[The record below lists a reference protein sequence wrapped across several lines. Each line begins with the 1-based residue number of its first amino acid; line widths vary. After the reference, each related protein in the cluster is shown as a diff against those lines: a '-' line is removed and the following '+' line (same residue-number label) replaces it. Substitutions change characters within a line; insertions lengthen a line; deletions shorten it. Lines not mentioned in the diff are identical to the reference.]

1 MSNGASGQPSA
12 ALDPITFE
20 VLRSAF
26 TAICNEMALVV
37 AKTAYST
44 PVNEGHD
51 FAGGLYDA
59 GGQLVTQGEFDLP
72 AFVGLTLLTVPEVVR
87 AIGLENMEPGDIYM
101 INDPYVA
108 STHCNDIH
116 FVKPIFHEG
125 RLVAFTSSTAHWSD
139 VGGVVA
145 GSLNCAARTHF
156 EEGVR
161 IPALTLYKRGVM
173 NNDIVAILLANM
185 RQSWERLGD
194 LHAQV
199 AAVSAGEER
208 IRVVIA
214 KHGVEAVLTAMA
226 EIQTYSE
233 RMARAAFASLPDG
246 RYESEDSVD
255 QDVHTGEKK
264 TIRLTLHIEGDHA
277 IFDLTASD
285 GAAESGINCTIAA
298 TTSAIFIGLAA
309 ILPPMPMNAGVMRVV
324 EIKATRGSIVWAQP
338 PSGISGLAITS
349 MDATTGATMLAVGK
363 ALPERAVGVP
373 SAIVNSTFAGDD
385 TRPTFDA
392 PFINYIWAFGGTG
405 GTKYKDGANNLASP
419 FGASSTNIP
428 CELQERRYPVLFW
441 RHMLLN
447 DSGGA
452 GRTRG
457 GCGLDQLVE
466 PRVLGS
472 LSNITNREKEGPPGI
487 FGGGRGWTSRLF
499 VNAGTESERNLG
511 TFAVNVPVGPGEM
524 LSFWS
529 NGAGGYGDPL
539 ERSAEPIVED
549 IRDDYMTIGSA
560 KSLYGVVI
568 KEVDRRRLQYEVDAE
583 ETETLRRKMR
593 AAR

>member
-1 MSNGASGQPSA
+1 M
-12 ALDPITFE
+12 
-20 VLRSAF
+20 
-26 TAICNEMALVV
+26 
-37 AKTAYST
+37 
-44 PVNEGHD
+44 
-51 FAGGLYDA
+51 
-59 GGQLVTQGEFDLP
+59 QLLP
-72 AFVGLTLLTVPEVVR
+72 ACRTAATNPK
-87 AIGLENMEPGDIYM
+87 I
-101 INDPYVA
+101 A
-108 STHCNDIH
+108 ST
-116 FVKPIFHEG
+116 
-125 RLVAFTSSTAHWSD
+125 
-139 VGGVVA
+139 
-145 GSLNCAARTHF
+145 RTCTP
-156 EEGVR
+156 G
-161 IPALTLYKRGVM
+161 KR
-173 NNDIVAILLANM
+173 
-185 RQSWERLGD
+185 RRS
-194 LHAQV
+194 
-199 AAVSAGEER
+199 
-208 IRVVIA
+208 
-214 KHGVEAVLTAMA
+214 
-226 EIQTYSE
+226 
-233 RMARAAFASLPDG
+233 
-246 RYESEDSVD
+246 
-255 QDVHTGEKK
+255 
-264 TIRLTLHIEGDHA
+264 RLTLHIEGDHA

-349 MDATTGATMLAVGK
+349 MDATIGATMLAVGK

-499 VNAGTESERNLG
+499 VNGGTESERNLG

>member
-1 MSNGASGQPSA
+1 M
-12 ALDPITFE
+12 
-20 VLRSAF
+20 
-26 TAICNEMALVV
+26 
-37 AKTAYST
+37 
-44 PVNEGHD
+44 
-51 FAGGLYDA
+51 
-59 GGQLVTQGEFDLP
+59 
-72 AFVGLTLLTVPEVVR
+72 
-87 AIGLENMEPGDIYM
+87 
-101 INDPYVA
+101 
-108 STHCNDIH
+108 
-116 FVKPIFHEG
+116 
-125 RLVAFTSSTAHWSD
+125 AFTSSTAHWSD

-309 ILPPMPMNAGVMRVV
+309 ILPPMPMNAGGYAGGRDQGHARLDCLGAAAFRHLRPGHH
-324 EIKATRGSIVWAQP
+324 EHGRYDRGHHAGRRQ
-338 PSGISGLAITS
+338 GIAG
-349 MDATTGATMLAVGK
+349 TGGRGAVGDREFDVRRRRY
-363 ALPERAVGVP
+363 A
-373 SAIVNSTFAGDD
+373 
-385 TRPTFDA
+385 PTFDA

-405 GTKYKDGANNLASP
+405 GTKYKDGRTTSRRRLARPPRTSLRASRTP
-419 FGASSTNIP
+419 LSGALLATHALERLGRRRQDSRRLRPGSTGGASRARLP
-428 CELQERRYPVLFW
+428 LQ
-441 RHMLLN
+441 HHQ
-447 DSGGA
+447 SGEGGSA
-452 GRTRG
+452 GHLR
-457 GCGLDQLVE
+457 
-466 PRVLGS
+466 
-472 LSNITNREKEGPPGI
+472 
-487 FGGGRGWTSRLF
+487 GGRGWTSRLF